1 MNRRTFTSRQIAEL
15 SKNKN
20 VRRCSNKSIMFRREF
35 KVRAVKEYNEE
46 GLSAVGIFESA
57 GFNLQIIGK
66 RAPNRLMNQW
76 NTAIRK
82 KSGNFL
88 IQDKVES
95 FGNTERRIGSIRDMK
110 NLKAKV
116 AYLQAENDFLAK
128 LRARKRK

>member
-1 MNRRTFTSRQIAEL
+1 MRTFTPEQIAKL

-20 VRRCSNKSIMFRREF
+20 VRRCGAKSMSFRKDF
-35 KVRAVKEYNEE
+35 KIRAVKEYNEE

-57 GFNLQIIGK
+57 GLDLKVIGK
-66 RAPNRLMNQW
+66 RTPNRLMNQW

-82 KSGNFL
+82 RSGNFL
-88 IQDKVES
+88 IQEKVES
-95 FGNTERRIGSIRDMK
+95 FGKTEHRIGSIRDMK